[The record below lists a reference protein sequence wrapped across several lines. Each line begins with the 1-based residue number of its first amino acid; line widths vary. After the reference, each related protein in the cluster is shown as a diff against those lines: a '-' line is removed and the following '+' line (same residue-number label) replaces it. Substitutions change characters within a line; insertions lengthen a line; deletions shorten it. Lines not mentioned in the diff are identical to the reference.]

1 MALDYLVGTIKIYGI
16 NIMIS
21 IYNLYIAKKRLA
33 LSHETIQMME
43 PNVPDMILAQ
53 HEMIEREIEYYREEV
68 NKFTII
74 VLTLF
79 AFAGII
85 GVLYVKGSLHVF

>member
-1 MALDYLVGTIKIYGI
+1 ML
-16 NIMIS
+16 S
-21 IYNLYIAKKRLA
+21 FYNLYIAKKRLI
-33 LSHETIQMME
+33 LSQETIQMME

-74 VLTLF
+74 LLTF
-79 AFAGII
+79 FVFTGTI
-85 GVLYVKGSLHVF
+85 GVLYVKGFLHVF